1 MQELTE
7 VATQP
12 APTYIH
18 AQNAIVGLHGRDLF
32 STVRTLVSQSI
43 RHPLHNVRHGLRLG
57 RQLGRILLLGA
68 TPHQVNSDDP
78 RFMDPT
84 WQRNPLYRRGLQSYL
99 ASQAQLLEWVEQS
112 ALSADDRA
120 RARFLCL
127 QLSNALA
134 PSNTL
139 LNPLAIKE
147 CFDTGGQSM
156 LRGATQL
163 LNDLRHN
170 QLLPRQVDPTAF
182 RLGEN
187 LATTP
192 GAVVYRNE
200 LLELIQYRPQTA
212 EQHAVPVMIVPPQIN
227 KFYIFD
233 LSPQKSFVQYCLANG
248 LQVFMVSWRNPD
260 SRHREWG
267 LSSYVQAL
275 RQAFDACRAIGGA
288 GQVSLL
294 GACAGGLT
302 SAALQGHLQ
311 ARRKLQHV
319 ASASYL
325 VSLLDSRIESQPLL
339 FLDEETLEAAK
350 RRSYQRG
357 VLDGREMTRIFSW
370 MRPNELIWTYWINN
384 YLLGRL
390 PPAFDIL
397 HWNNDNTRLPAALHG
412 ELIDLFKHNPLA
424 RPGALEICGTP
435 LDLSKVDVD
444 SFSVGGITDHITPW
458 EAVYRSAL
466 LLGGKRRF
474 VLANSGHVQSI
485 INPPDSNLK
494 AHFQESDCEESDP
507 RTWFA
512 QAEQRPGSWWPE
524 WLSWIQARSGPLQAA
539 RTVLGSERYPE
550 LDAAPGRYV
559 VDE

>member
-1 MQELTE
+1 MQELPE
-7 VATQP
+7 VASQP

-18 AQNAIVGLHGRDLF
+18 AQNAIVGLRGRDLF
-32 STVRTLVSQSI
+32 STVRTLVSQSV
-43 RHPLHNVRHGLRLG
+43 RHPLHNIRHGLRLG
-57 RQLGRILLLGA
+57 RQLSRVLLAGEM
-68 TPHQVNSDDP
+68 PYRVNEDDP
-78 RFMDPT
+78 RFMDPA
-84 WQRNPLYRRGLQSYL
+84 WHLNPLYRRGLQAYL
-99 ASQAQLLEWVEQS
+99 ACQSQLLEWVEQS
-112 ALSADDRA
+112 SLPADDRA

-139 LNPLAIKE
+139 FNPQVLKE
-147 CFDTGGQSM
+147 CFDTGGLS
-156 LRGATQL
+156 LVRGATQL
-163 LNDLRHN
+163 LDDLRHN
-170 QLLPRQVDPTAF
+170 QLLPRQVDSTAF
-182 RLGEN
+182 RLGDN

-200 LLELIQYRPQTA
+200 VLELIQYRAQTH
-212 EQHAVPVMIVPPQIN
+212 EQHAVPLMIVPPQIN

-248 LQVFMVSWRNPD
+248 LQTFMVSWRNPD

-275 RQAFDACRAIGGA
+275 SQAFDACRAIGGA
-288 GQVSLL
+288 AQVSLL

-311 ARRKLQHV
+311 ARRKLQQV

-325 VSLLDSRIESQPLL
+325 VSLLDNRIESQPLL

-357 VLDGREMTRIFSW
+357 VLDGREMTRIFAW
-370 MRPNELIWTYWINN
+370 MRPNELIWNYWINN
-384 YLLGRL
+384 YLLGRQ

-424 RPGALEICGTP
+424 RPGALEVCGTP

-485 INPPDSNLK
+485 INPPGSNPK
-494 AHFQESDCEESDP
+494 AHFQESDYRESDP
-507 RTWFA
+507 RAWFA

-524 WLSWIQARSGPLQAA
+524 WLSWLQARSGPLQPA
-539 RTVLGSERYPE
+539 RPVLGSERYPE
-550 LDAAPGRYV
+550 LDEAPGRYV
-559 VDE
+559 FDK